1 MSERSVDG
9 QESEAVPCYH
19 DQSPQYYPSQPSQDL
34 LTSIIETEHI
44 RRILKQRQ
52 KDVNEEVEKLRRK
65 MSTNSSYLMKG
76 ECCQEI
82 GQKCRTGTDMY

>member
-9 QESEAVPCYH
+9 QESEGVPCYH

-52 KDVNEEVEKLRRK
+52 KDIDE
-65 MSTNSSYLMKG
+65 
-76 ECCQEI
+76 
-82 GQKCRTGTDMY
+82 